1 MFLSLLFFF
10 LLGQA
15 LLVHSPTTL
24 SGQASELRVLHVH
37 APSSHSTLCVG
48 AGIELRP

>member
-10 LLGQA
+10 LLLA
-15 LLVHSPTTL
+15 HSPTTL

-37 APSSHSTLCVG
+37 APSSHSALCVG